1 MSEVG
6 VRARS
11 GKPPQEL
18 ASPRPSHT
26 WWLWKAPDTT
36 MAWSYSSWGKK
47 IEERWSTLSIYHR
60 GSNHRQVEKKLLPS
74 WHVTKCSALLV
85 FSAISMTFS
94 LLLHCLGV
102 KCSHRFLCWRSWS
115 HPGSLFGV
123 LGNVAGGGT
132 SLGDWA
138 WGFGPARSQVQQ
150 IPFAL

>member
-1 MSEVG
+1 MSEV
-6 VRARS
+6 RARARF

-18 ASPRPSHT
+18 ASLRPSHT
-26 WWLWKAPDTT
+26 WWLWKAPDSTV
-36 MAWSYSSWGKK
+36 AWSYSSWGKK
-47 IEERWSTLSIYHR
+47 IEERWSTLNIYHR
-60 GSNHRQVEKKLLPS
+60 GSNPRQVEKKLLPN

-102 KCSHRFLCWRSWS
+102 KCSHRFLCWRSRS

-150 IPFAL
+150 ILFAL